1 MEELQI
7 PDEGNNLSFEDFKNE
22 NGMTFWWASDLM
34 IMLGYKEMKSFQ
46 KVLDRATKAFVSLNI
61 PHYENII
68 SYQRED
74 NGISSQ
80 DFKLSR
86 FACYLVVING
96 DPKKKQVAEAQ
107 GYFAQQTRKFE
118 LLVQGQNEIE
128 RILIRDEL
136 IEGNKSLASIGKQ
149 AGGTGFDYAKF
160 QNAGYLGM
168 YNMPSWKLEKKRG
181 VKKGTL
187 MEFMGRTELAA
198 NLFRVTQTEER
209 IKNSGIRGQSKL
221 EQTHFEVG
229 KEVRNMV
236 EKNVGRSP
244 ENLIQEEQLSVLKKS
259 FKRGHKQ
266 MLSEDKSK
274 KKPS

>member
-7 PDEGNNLSFEDFKNE
+7 PSEANNLSFEDFKNE

-34 IMLGYKEMKSFQ
+34 IMLGYKDMKSFQ

-68 SYQRED
+68 SYQREN

-107 GYFAQQTRKFE
+107 AYFAQQTRKFE

-128 RILIRDEL
+128 RILVRDEL

-149 AGGTGFDYAKF
+149 AGGAGFDYAKF

-209 IKNSGIRGQSKL
+209 IKNSGIKGQSNL
-221 EQTHFEVG
+221 EQTHYAVG
-229 KEVRNMV
+229 KEVRNIV

-259 FKRGHKQ
+259 LKRGHKQ

-274 KKPS
+274 KKTR